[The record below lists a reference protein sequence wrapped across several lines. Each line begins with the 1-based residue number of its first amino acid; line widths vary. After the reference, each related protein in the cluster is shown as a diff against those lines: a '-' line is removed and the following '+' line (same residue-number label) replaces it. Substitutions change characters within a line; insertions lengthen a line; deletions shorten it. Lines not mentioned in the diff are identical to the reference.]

1 MAGAAPSAVI
11 ECRPQDPFIEVRRG
25 PRDRQRAEQGEDPC
39 AAADLGRTGGAALDL
54 RGEMGGVRRAEVI
67 EQERIDELASV
78 RAIQSVADV
87 RVRHNTYMT

>member
-1 MAGAAPSAVI
+1 MAGAASSAVI
-11 ECRPQDPFIEVRRG
+11 ECRPQDPFIEVRSG

-39 AAADLGRTGGAALDL
+39 AAADLGRAGGAVLDM
-54 RGEMGGVRRAEVI
+54 RGQSGSVRRVEVI

-87 RVRHNTYMT
+87 RVRHITYMT